1 MSVTHL
7 LPPFGAERPLCRSPR
22 EKQPRPSLPSGSPR
36 LQRLL
41 ATALH
46 NSSHI
51 LIDVLEV
58 RLVPIP
64 FLSLPPFSRPE
75 KYRVSQK
82 VFVRLTAIFKH
93 WFRQPFHRSEERR
106 VGKERRSRWSPDHYK
121 N

>member
-41 ATALH
+41 ANALH
-46 NSSHI
+46 NSCHI

-64 FLSLPPFSRPE
+64 LPPPSAF
-75 KYRVSQK
+75 
-82 VFVRLTAIFKH
+82 LTARDLCSVAESIRPAHGNLKTSVH
-93 WFRQPFHRSEERR
+93 TAAPCCALLAVQCTART
-106 VGKERRSRWSPDHYK
+106 GY
-121 N
+121 